1 MEITV
6 NLPDKLTEKIG
17 EQWGDLSK
25 KVVDSLALEAY
36 KSKIISTAELGEIL
50 GFSSRLEI
58 HDFLQKSGVY
68 LNYDQED
75 LADDLETI
83 KNLRDKCLRS

>member
-1 MEITV
+1 MRKNLDNVKVRSKNRKIMEITV

-68 LNYDQED
+68 LN
-75 LADDLETI
+75 
-83 KNLRDKCLRS
+83 

>member
-83 KNLRDKCLRS
+83 KNLRDK

>member
-6 NLPDKLTEKIG
+6 NLPDKLTEKVG

-25 KVVDSLALEAY
+25 KIVDSLALEAY

-50 GFSSRLEI
+50 GLNSRWEI
-58 HDFLQKSGVY
+58 YDFLQKSGVY
-68 LNYDQED
+68 LNYEADD
-75 LADDLETI
+75 LADDLATI
-83 KNLRDKCLRS
+83 NDLRDR